1 MVDKFPIVSPMTEK
15 DRLDQEKQLLGIYVT
30 ENPISKILLPF
41 LQASLPKI
49 SEIINREDNLTVKF
63 VGVVT
68 RFKTIR
74 TKKIIRPWL
83 LSLLAMELGKLRG

>member
-1 MVDKFPIVSPMTEK
+1 MTEK
-15 DRLDQEKQLLGIYVT
+15 DRLDQENNFWEFMLRKIQ
-30 ENPISKILLPF
+30 SQILLPF